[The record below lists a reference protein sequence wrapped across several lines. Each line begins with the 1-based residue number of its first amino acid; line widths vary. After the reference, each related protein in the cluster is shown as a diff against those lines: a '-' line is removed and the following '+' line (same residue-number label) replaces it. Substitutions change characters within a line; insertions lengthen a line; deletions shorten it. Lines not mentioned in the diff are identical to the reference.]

1 MFVAVGCVP
10 TSESVRGASVS
21 VDHPPGVARS
31 AAGHASAVVEGLALP
46 GEARALLLGG
56 LLAC

>member
-46 GEARALLLGG
+46 GEARALLL
-56 LLAC
+56 AC